1 MNSPSILNDQG
12 NSGKRA
18 PSLLF
23 GFLPVLL
30 WLLAALW
37 PGLAA
42 GAATAPPPVLVGSEL
57 DFPPYAMVDKHGQ
70 PEGFSVDLIKAVADA
85 MGLTIKISTGP
96 WDKVWNDLVAGRI
109 DMLPIV
115 AKSPER
121 QLLVDFSLPHT
132 ETYDAFFVRRGDR
145 QIPDI
150 DAARGKEIVVMR
162 SDAAHHQ
169 LLARHFQGRLFL
181 VDTIPP
187 GLALISSGMHDAF
200 LCSKLIGTMVIKE
213 HGLKNLAAGPPIP
226 DYKRVFSFAV
236 KKGDAELLEKL
247 NQGLLIIK
255 TNREYNRIYEKWLAA
270 EDPWRRWEKYL
281 WLAINV
287 VAAAALI
294 VGVWVVLLQLLVK
307 KRTRELAE
315 SNEMLR
321 LAQEGL
327 EEKVSR
333 RTLELTQANVAL
345 KNKITE
351 CKQAEDAL
359 KRQHAILAGINRV
372 FRESLTCENEERLG
386 ETCLDAAEELTGS
399 KFGFLGELNPEGNLD
414 DLAICYSGWE
424 ACKIPGTEELVLP
437 KNLHGRGIYG
447 VCLREGRS
455 EIAND
460 PATHPDR
467 IGVPEGHPPLTSFLG
482 VPLKHGGKAMGMIG
496 LANKE
501 GGYTLAD
508 QEAVEALSVAVV
520 EAFRRHRA
528 EKDLQKRTVQL
539 EAANKE
545 LEAFSYSVSH
555 DLKTPIR
562 AIEGF
567 SRMLAAEHAR
577 QLDEE
582 GLRFLNV
589 ICNNTRLMA
598 QLIDDLLALSR
609 LGRQQVRKSPLNL
622 GGLAQRLFQELRDQA
637 PKRDIRLAMG
647 DPPPAFA
654 DPNLLTMVLTNLL
667 ANAIKYTRTRETA
680 VIEVGGRWEH
690 QETVYYVKDNGVGFD
705 DRYGDKLFG
714 VFQRLHRGDEYEG
727 TGVGLAIVKRI
738 VDMHGGRVW
747 AESKVDGGATFYFA
761 LPQDGK

>member
-1 MNSPSILNDQG
+1 MG
-12 NSGKRA
+12 NSRQPW

-23 GFLPVLL
+23 GFLSVLL
-30 WLLAALW
+30 WLMVLLFPGPAA
-37 PGLAA
+37 AA
-42 GAATAPPPVLVGSEL
+42 AKAPDASPPVLVGSEL
-57 DFPPYAMVDKHGQ
+57 DFPPYAMVDKNGQ
-70 PEGFSVDLIKAVADA
+70 PEGFSIDLIKAVAEA

-96 WDKVWNDLVAGRI
+96 WDTVWNDLAAGRL
-109 DMLPIV
+109 DVLPIV

-121 QLLVDFSLPHT
+121 QRLVDFSLPHT
-132 ETYDAFFVRRGDR
+132 ETYDAFFVRRGDPP
-145 QIPDI
+145 IPNI

-169 LLARHFQGRLFL
+169 LLARHFQGRIIP
-181 VDTIPP
+181 VDTIPA
-187 GLALISSGMHDAF
+187 GLALLSSGMHDAF

-213 HGLKNLAAGPPIP
+213 HGLKNLTAGPPIP

-255 TNREYNRIYEKWLAA
+255 TNREYDRIYQKWLMAD
-270 EDPWRRWEKYL
+270 DPWRRLEKYL
-281 WLAINV
+281 WPAINIA
-287 VAAAALI
+287 AAAALI
-294 VGVWVVLLQLLVK
+294 GGAWLVLLQILVK
-307 KRTRELAE
+307 RRTRE
-315 SNEMLR
+315 LR

-327 EEKVSR
+327 EERVAR
-333 RTLELTQANVAL
+333 RTAQLAQANTAL
-345 KNKITE
+345 QTE
-351 CKQAEDAL
+351 IAERIQAEEAL
-359 KRQHAILAGINRV
+359 KRQHAVLAGINRV
-372 FRESLTCENEERLG
+372 FRESLTCTNEEQLG
-386 ETCLDAAEELTGS
+386 ETCLDAAEKLTGS
-399 KFGFLGELNPEGNLD
+399 KFGFIGELNPEGRLD
-414 DLAICYSGWE
+414 DLAICYSGWA
-424 ACKIPGTEELVLP
+424 ACKIPGSEELVLP
-437 KNLHGRGIYG
+437 KNLHVHGIYG

-460 PATHPDR
+460 PASHPDR
-467 IGVPEGHPPLTSFLG
+467 VGVPEGHPPLTSFLG
-482 VPLKHGGKAMGMIG
+482 VPLKHGGKTIGMIG

-508 QEAVEALSVAVV
+508 QEAVEALSVAMV
-520 EAFRRHRA
+520 EAFMRQRA
-528 EKDLQKRTVQL
+528 EKDLQKRTTQL

-555 DLKTPIR
+555 DLKTPVR

-567 SRMLAAEHAR
+567 SRMLAADHAR

-589 ICNNTRLMA
+589 ICSNTRLMA

-609 LGRQQVRKSPLNL
+609 LGRQQVRKSAVDL
-622 GGLAQRLFQELRDQA
+622 GDLTRRLFQELRDQA
-637 PKRDIRLAMG
+637 PERDIRLEMG
-647 DPPPAFA
+647 DLPPAFA
-654 DPNLLTMVLTNLL
+654 DPNLLAMVLTNLL
-667 ANAIKYTRTRETA
+667 ANAIKYTRSRETA
-680 VIEVGGRWEH
+680 VIEVGARTEN

-705 DRYGDKLFG
+705 DRYVDKLFG

-747 AESKVDGGATFYFA
+747 AEGKVDGGAAFYFT
-761 LPQDGK
+761 LPPDGK

>member
-1 MNSPSILNDQG
+1 MDSPSNSNDKG
-12 NSGKRA
+12 NSRQR
-18 PSLLF
+18 PRSLRF
-23 GFLPVLL
+23 GLLPLL
-30 WLLAALW
+30 LLMMAVPW
-37 PGLAA
+37 PAA
-42 GAATAPPPVLVGSEL
+42 GAAKAQAASPPVLVGSEL
-57 DFPPYAMVDKHGQ
+57 DFPPYAMVDKNGQ
-70 PEGFSVDLIKAVADA
+70 PEGFSIDLIKAVADA
-85 MGLTIKISTGP
+85 MGLAIKITTGP

-132 ETYDAFFVRRGDR
+132 ETYDAFFVRRGAPP
-145 QIPDI
+145 IPNI

-169 LLARHFQGRLFL
+169 LLARHFQGNLIL
-181 VDTIPP
+181 VDTIPA
-187 GLALISSGMHDAF
+187 GLALIASGQHDAF

-255 TNREYNRIYEKWLAA
+255 TNREYDRIYEKWLAA
-270 EDPWRRWEKYL
+270 DDPWRRLEKYL
-281 WLAINV
+281 WPA
-287 VAAAALI
+287 VAAAAAVALI
-294 VGVWVVLLQLLVK
+294 VGVWLVLLQLLVK
-307 KRTRELAE
+307 KRTREL
-315 SNEMLR
+315 R

-327 EEKVSR
+327 EERVAR
-333 RTLELTQANVAL
+333 RTAELAQANAAL
-345 KNKITE
+345 QNEINE
-351 CKQAEDAL
+351 RIQAEEAL
-359 KRQHAILAGINRV
+359 KRQHTILAAINRV
-372 FRESLTCENEERLG
+372 FRESLTCENEEQLG
-386 ETCLDAAEELTGS
+386 ETCLDVAEKLTGS
-399 KFGFLGELNPEGNLD
+399 NFGFIGELNQEGKLD

-424 ACKIPGTEELVLP
+424 ACKIPGTEKLVLP
-437 KNLHGRGIYG
+437 KDLHVHGIYG
-447 VCLREGRS
+447 VCLKEGRS

-460 PATHPDR
+460 PASHPDR
-467 IGVPEGHPPLTSFLG
+467 VGVPEGHPPLTAFLG
-482 VPLKHGGKAMGMIG
+482 VPLKYGGKTMGMIG

-520 EAFRRHRA
+520 EAFMRHRA
-528 EKDLQKRTVQL
+528 EKDLQQRTAQL

-555 DLKTPIR
+555 DLKTPVR

-567 SRMLAAEHAR
+567 SRMLAADHAQ

-589 ICNNTRLMA
+589 ICSNTRLMA

-609 LGRQQVRKSPLNL
+609 LGRQQVRKSQINL
-622 GGLAQRLFQELRDQA
+622 SDMAKRLFQELRDQA
-637 PKRDIRLAMG
+637 PERDIRLAMG
-647 DPPPAFA
+647 DLPPAFA
-654 DPNLLTMVLTNLL
+654 DPNLIAMVLTNLL
-667 ANAIKYTRTRETA
+667 ANAIKYTRTKVTA
-680 VIEVGGRWEH
+680 VIEVGGRSEN
-690 QETVYYVKDNGVGFD
+690 QETVFYVRDNGVGFD
-705 DRYGDKLFG
+705 DRYVDKLFG

-747 AESKVDGGATFYFA
+747 AEGKVDGGAAFYFA
-761 LPQDGK
+761 LPPEAK